1 MRRHKIALLAAL
13 ASVVVIVAVSATS
26 AVGRTSPPRAHDTVN
41 VIDAKGVEDFDP
53 NGLIYSTFRFDP
65 GTTRAHTGERVRFND
80 ADRSPNAPHSL
91 TIVRFRD
98 IPTTFDEVLMGCEAC
113 NEALGAHFATDPPTL
128 KVNVGAPGLDAPGDS
143 LLIFPGQGIGSVVSA
158 EANRTLWFV
167 CAFHPWMQGRIVVG

>member
-1 MRRHKIALLAAL
+1 MHRRKVALIAAL
-13 ASVVVIVAVSATS
+13 ASVVTIVAVSATS
-26 AVGRTSPPRAHDTVN
+26 ASGRTSPPRTHDTVN

-65 GTTRAHTGERVRFND
+65 GTTKAHTGEHVRFRD
-80 ADRSPNAPHSL
+80 TDRSPNAPHSL

-98 IPTTFDEVLMGCEAC
+98 VPTTFDDVLFGCEAC
-113 NEALGAHFATDPPTL
+113 NEAIGAHFATDPPTL
-128 KVNVGAPGLDAPGDS
+128 KVDVGQPGLDTAGDS
-143 LLIFPGQGIGSVVSA
+143 LLILPGQSISSVVSA